1 MIVTDLN
8 KRERERL
15 IDIMGALID
24 AYIDCH
30 KALKISDDSGLAAS
44 YTVALLLSKSLN
56 SVLVPVMLQAVSVD
70 IPETPHD
77 H

>member
-15 IDIMGALID
+15 IDMMGTLID

-30 KALKISDDSGLAAS
+30 KALKASDDTGLASS
-44 YTVALLLSKSLN
+44 YAIALLLSKAIS
-56 SVLVPVMLQAVSVD
+56 SELVPVMLQAVSVD